1 MKYCAGIVWIPVLAL
16 VAGCG
21 VYSFTPRGKSDIK
34 SVAVERFDNDTAEY
48 GLEDQVTDQIVDA
61 LMSDGTLKV
70 VALEH
75 ADAILSGILTN
86 YDRRPSGFTEN
97 DQVESYVVT
106 IGFDIVLKKAD
117 DDSEIWREK
126 ISQNGVYDIDTETE
140 DVGREKAV
148 ELLVQEIINKT
159 TKSW

>member
-1 MKYCAGIVWIPVLAL
+1 MYRISIACLPVLVLA
-16 VAGCG
+16 AGCG

-34 SVAVERFDNDTAEY
+34 SVAVERFDNETAEY
-48 GLEDQVTDQIVDA
+48 GLEDQVTNQIVDA
-61 LMSDGTLKV
+61 HIADGTLKV

-86 YDRRPSGFTEN
+86 YDRKPSGFDEN
-97 DQVESYVVT
+97 DQVESYKVT
-106 IGFDIVLKKAD
+106 IGFDIVLKKAA
-117 DDSEIWREK
+117 DDSEIWNEK
-126 ISQNGVYDIDTETE
+126 ISQNGVYDIDSETE
-140 DVGREKAV
+140 DVGRQKAV